1 MAAVRCAFV
10 GASAPLLLCHRPAS
24 RLPSVTRGRRPATLM
39 VPVALWG
46 AGSAGRPRADVAAV
60 LGALAETLARLAAAV
75 GFPVG
80 AAPLRAAS
88 SAEPGAVAPP
98 LQRGGA
104 GGANVVVP
112 TLRRWRAGRARERG
126 PTDKVALPPLPLQ
139 PLGCSAWC
147 GLALFH
153 TPGVWRMPLKLMATA
168 AEALGGVD
176 VFTIT
181 LLRKPILTTV
191 VSHRA
196 VAAALSQPEKTLSVD
211 AVHSTARR
219 ALEPPPPRRTAAEAA
234 EDARVEAAVVPTLLR
249 HMRAALTRTWWTCT
263 DGISARLDRVIACE
277 LARAVAAPLPSSV
290 ADGPASAGATVDL
303 FDVFSKVVLYAGASA
318 FLGDDFVT
326 SHGDVVWRGFR
337 DWQRSAWTLPWVL
350 FPRTARR
357 LRPAL
362 LDAHTRAFGPILAKV
377 SRVMAGTEAAERGTY
392 LADMID
398 ALDARASDPPS
409 APCTLPRR
417 CLGCSRRCTS
427 TRTQPARGPSR
438 TRRPSRPSPLQS
450 PPRPTRSRPAGRR
463 PCARRGSPQHT
474 CPSSRRCGPRRCAST
489 RSPRQSA
496 CRRRRGTWRRRRR
509 RQTRTVAPTAP
520 GGRCLAT
527 TASSPCAF
535 KISTRGVTTMAT
547 AGTAWT

>member
-398 ALDARASDPPS
+398 ALDAAGLRSTVRPVHIATQMFGVLTALHVNTYATGSWAVAHAATEPAVAVAVTAEADALAAGRPPPVRS
-409 APCTLPRR
+409 PGLSPNTHARPRGGVGRGDAHLPDRPVNPPVD
-417 CLGCSRRCTS
+417 GAV
-427 TRTQPARGPSR
+427 ARG
-438 TRRPSRPSPLQS
+438 
-450 PPRPTRSRPAGRR
+450 AVVVGGRHGR
-463 PCARRGSPQHT
+463 
-474 CPSSRRCGPRRCAST
+474 
-489 RSPRQSA
+489 
-496 CRRRRGTWRRRRR
+496 WRRRRR
-509 RQTRTVAPTAP
+509 VDGAWRPPPRRPVRSRYQP
-520 GGRCLAT
+520 GA
-527 TASSPCAF
+527 
-535 KISTRGVTTMAT
+535 
-547 AGTAWT
+547 